1 MAGNRRISL
10 RQLKEHL
17 RYDAATGIFR
27 WKSRVRGRAVGSIA
41 GCINPTDGYRRILFR
56 GRQYAAHR
64 LAWLYVYGR
73 WPRSDLDHVN
83 GTKDDNRASIKANG
97 KRIFLGLFL
106 TAEEAHD
113 AYCAAAKKYFGEFAR
128 AA

>member
-17 RYDAATGIFR
+17 SYDAATGIFR
-27 WKSRVRGRAVGSIA
+27 WKSRVRGRSVGS
-41 GCINPTDGYRRILFR
+41 
-56 GRQYAAHR
+56 
-64 LAWLYVYGR
+64 V
-73 WPRSDLDHVN
+73 
-83 GTKDDNRASIKANG
+83 
-97 KRIFLGLFL
+97 
-106 TAEEAHD
+106 